1 MTDHPAFRV
10 ACFVV
15 GISMLGLA
23 AFGLLWAY
31 SSSSLAFRAC
41 GGEFS
46 FFAEQFR
53 CRQPHLAWLLM
64 AVALALSGVAF
75 FCSLRPRGWLDGPRL
90 PGEDGA

>member
-15 GISMLGLA
+15 GLGMLCLA
-23 AFGLLWAY
+23 GFGLLWAF

-46 FFAEQFR
+46 FFAEQLR

-64 AVALALSGVAF
+64 AVAPAASGASF
-75 FCSLRPRGWLDGPRL
+75 FFSLRPRGWLDGSRL